1 MARERGSAWDVVAK
15 TLNCQKEFSV
25 NQRSLRDRFSTLA
38 RKVKAKLAKEERA
51 SGGGEVLQSE
61 SDKLVEEL
69 ITLRDES
76 EKKGED
82 QSEAKRE
89 AVVNEK
95 KQALEMRDRALEKI
109 GETRKRNEEERAE
122 EKKTVGIKRRRSGG
136 DMLEWLRERAESDLE
151 IKKQEIKEKREER
164 EAMEATRLEQQQQQQ
179 QQQILQVLR
188 QQQHYQ
194 QQQQQQ
200 QQQFALM
207 QQQMMGMFQ
216 QQQQQMQALLSFLQ
230 KKE

>member
-1 MARERGSAWDVVAK
+1 M
-15 TLNCQKEFSV
+15 
-25 NQRSLRDRFSTLA
+25 
-38 RKVKAKLAKEERA
+38 
-51 SGGGEVLQSE
+51 
-61 SDKLVEEL
+61 EEL
-69 ITLRDES
+69 ITVRHES

-95 KQALEMRDRALEKI
+95 KQALEMRDRALERI
-109 GETRKRNEEERAE
+109 VETRNRNEEERAE
-122 EKKTVGIKRRRSGG
+122 EKKTVGRKRTRSGG

-151 IKKQEIKEKREER
+151 IKKQEMKEKREER

-179 QQQILQVLR
+179 QILQVLQ

-194 QQQQQQ
+194 QQQQQKQ

-207 QQQMMGMFQ
+207 QQQMIGMFQQQ
-216 QQQQQMQALLSFLQ
+216 QQQQQMQALLSFL
-230 KKE
+230 KKKGILFMNIQRL